1 MMTLSTMWNV
11 DRTIRED
18 GSSVIAERI
27 LEQWDYDSGSI
38 RFFRSSANF
47 LYVLQREGTDHLLR
61 FSDASERSRE
71 DVEADLDLLAWA
83 AGEGIDVA
91 LPVPSSGGNLL
102 ETVSTDSGAFH
113 AAVLPMIQG
122 KQVEIEDL
130 DTPGFHRWGAA
141 LGKLHTALQA
151 YPGSAARRS
160 WRDHLDFANQF
171 LAADDQELRRELE
184 AIQSELAALPV
195 TGATYGLIHA
205 DFELDNLVWRE
216 DAISVLDFDDCSLH
230 WYAADFALALGDL
243 FDEGA
248 GPDDE
253 RFHAFA
259 LGYSAHHALDA
270 ELASRLPLFQRL
282 DSLVQYARLVRSTDI
297 SVGQEHPE
305 WLRGLSQKLHDRM
318 SGYRNSL
325 AQSVPDCAEQEL

>member
-18 GSSVIAERI
+18 GSSLIAERI

-71 DVEADLDLLAWA
+71 DVEADLDLLAWV

-102 ETVSTDSGAFH
+102 ETVSTDSGEFH
-113 AAVLPMIQG
+113 AVVLPMIEG
-122 KQVEIEDL
+122 EQVEIGVL
-130 DTPGFHRWGAA
+130 DAAGFHRWGSA
-141 LGKLHTALQA
+141 LGTLHTAMEE
-151 YPGSAARRS
+151 YPGSDRRRT
-160 WRDHLDFANQF
+160 WRDQLDFANQY
-171 LAADDQELRRELE
+171 LAADEQAPRKELE
-184 AIQSELAALPV
+184 AIQSELDALP
-195 TGATYGLIHA
+195 ASDQTYGLIHA
-205 DFELDNLVWRE
+205 DFELDNRVWRD

-243 FDEGA
+243 FDEGT

-253 RFHAFA
+253 RFRAFA
-259 LGYSAHHALDA
+259 VGYSEHHSLDG
-270 ELASRLPLFQRL
+270 ELAFRLPLFQRL
-282 DSLVQYARLVRSTDI
+282 DSLVQYARLVRSTDL